1 MTDDTR
7 DALLMAVAE
16 AIGRLGGL
24 VQLPMGMANEE
35 MRECWAT
42 FDQCALLL
50 ARARHEQERPED
62 RG

>member
-16 AIGRLGGL
+16 YVAWIPATKVHTIRALDKLQRAI
-24 VQLPMGMANEE
+24 
-35 MRECWAT
+35 
-42 FDQCALLL
+42 